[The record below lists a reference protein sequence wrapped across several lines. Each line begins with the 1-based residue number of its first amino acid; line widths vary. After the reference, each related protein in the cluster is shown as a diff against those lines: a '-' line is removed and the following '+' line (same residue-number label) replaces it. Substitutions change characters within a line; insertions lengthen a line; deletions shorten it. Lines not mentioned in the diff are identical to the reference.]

1 MSKRF
6 IKKEGLALV
15 SMARYLI
22 GERSGNRLKTI
33 DDLSGDFGISV
44 GVIQHALKVL
54 EADGAIVVERRGRN
68 GTRLL

>member
-1 MSKRF
+1 MPGNIRLDRYIMSKRF

-54 EADGAIVVERRGRN
+54 VNDG
-68 GTRLL
+68 